1 MLAYFDLCEV
11 IWIPESEKFLFV
23 LSGILGVGI
32 ESVIKVKESGIPL
45 TIGIKGPVPERSI
58 RANPG

>member
-11 IWIPESEKFLFV
+11 IWIPESGKFFIV

-32 ESVIKVKESGIPL
+32 GNKGQGIRNPADDWNQ
-45 TIGIKGPVPERSI
+45 GPAS
-58 RANPG
+58 